1 MTLFNYL
8 IVWFLVCFVSIVV
21 VITLDLSIRSNLLK
35 DFREQNDCNK
45 KCEFRMENAVVFDED
60 EGDE

>member
-1 MTLFNYL
+1 
-8 IVWFLVCFVSIVV
+8 VSIVV